1 MSDSPAPSPA
11 KSGIDAPAAR
21 PLPTGTV
28 TFLFTDIEGST
39 RLIQELGDA
48 YRQLLNEHRALLDEA
63 IARYGGSV
71 IGTEGDAVFAAFSDA
86 ASAVMASVDAQ
97 RALADHAW
105 PEGHAIRVRM
115 GVHAG
120 EVTLVGGDYVGL
132 TLHRVARIT
141 AAGHGGQV
149 LLSDA
154 ARALAGADLPA
165 GVELRD
171 LGEHR
176 LRDLTHPER
185 LFQAVIPGLPSSFP
199 ALRTLEARPNNLPVE
214 PTTFVGRTE
223 IETARRLLAGTRLL
237 TLTGPGGTGKTRLAL
252 QLGAEMLDEFRDGV
266 FFVPLDTVTDPELVP
281 STIDHALGVEVG
293 NSQPLDRLIEHL
305 RDRQTL
311 LILDNFEQVVDA
323 GQAIARLMREAPNL
337 KVVATSRILLR
348 IYGEQ
353 EFSVP
358 PLGLPRATDRIRAEE
373 AMESEAVRLFIE
385 RGLAANPAFQLT
397 DENAP
402 AVAEIVTRLDG
413 LPLAIELAA
422 ARLRILPVETLRTR
436 LDERLAV
443 LTGGPRDLPAR
454 QQTLRGAID
463 WSHDLLD
470 QPDRR
475 LFERFAVFSGGA
487 CLSQAEG
494 ICGPASEVGR
504 DILDGLA
511 SLAEQSLV
519 RGVPP
524 SESEPR
530 FAMLATIRE
539 YALEQLDTAGE
550 ADVLRSRHAETYLAV
565 AEGAAAHLTGK
576 EAGRWLDR
584 LALDHDNLRA
594 AFDWA
599 VNEGRAETA
608 LRLVSALWRFW
619 QIRGH
624 LFEATERAASALR
637 MDGVSELPT
646 LIRTRALG
654 AAGSIAY
661 WRGDFGLTHANY
673 EAALAAARESGDRHA
688 LAEALYNFGFAAV
701 GDATDGTASYKAGR
715 PYLEDALALFRE
727 LGDERGIAG
736 ALWALAIAEG
746 VMREFDSARTH
757 FEESLALSRKLGDE
771 FGVGWA
777 NHMLGMFEVN
787 LGRPDPGE
795 PFLREALETFTRS
808 NDLSGILI
816 LLLDFAL
823 LAAARGETD
832 RQWRL
837 AGAASALQASTGLD
851 LVNVPIGE
859 WSWEIPKLPED
870 DEEAVRRWRE
880 GQELSVDDAVAYAL
894 GGAPR
899 EEAVGSTG

>member
-1 MSDSPAPSPA
+1 MSDSPIQSPVPSATAVPA
-11 KSGIDAPAAR
+11 RR

-39 RLIQELGDA
+39 RLLQELGDG
-48 YRQLLNEHRALLDEA
+48 YSQVLSDHRAVLDEA
-63 IARYGGSV
+63 IGRNGGSV
-71 IGTEGDAVFAAFSDA
+71 IGTEGDAVFSAFPDA
-86 ASAVMASVDAQ
+86 PSAVTAAVEAQ
-97 RALADHAW
+97 RALAAHEW
-105 PEGHAIRVRM
+105 PGGGAIKVRM

-120 EVTLVGGDYVGL
+120 VVTLVGSDYVGL
-132 TLHRVARIT
+132 TLHQVARIT

-149 LLSDA
+149 VLSDA
-154 ARALAGADLPA
+154 ARALAGAGLPA

-176 LRDLTHPER
+176 LRDLTQPER
-185 LFQAVIPGLPSSFP
+185 LYQAVIPGLPSSFP
-199 ALRTLEARPNNLPVE
+199 PLRTLDARPNNLPVQ
-214 PTTFVGRTE
+214 PTTFVGRNE

-252 QLGAEMLDEFRDGV
+252 QLAAELLDEFRDGV
-266 FFVPLDTVTDPELVP
+266 FFVALDTVTDPSLVP

-293 NSQPLDRLIEHL
+293 NSPPLDRLIEHF

-311 LILDNFEQVVDA
+311 LVLDNFEQVVAA
-323 GQAIARLMREAPNL
+323 GPAIAHLMREAAGL
-337 KVVATSRILLR
+337 KVLATSRTQLR

-358 PLGLPRATDRIRAEE
+358 PLGLPRTGARIRADE
-373 AMESEAVRLFIE
+373 AMDSEAVRLFVE

-397 DENAP
+397 DENAT

-436 LDERLAV
+436 LDKRLAI

-494 ICGPASEVGR
+494 VCGPASEVGR
-504 DILDGLA
+504 EILDGLA

-539 YALEQLDTAGE
+539 YAIEQMDTAGE
-550 ADVLRSRHAETYLAV
+550 ANMLRRRHAETYLAI
-565 AEGAAAHLTGK
+565 AEGAGGYLTGK

-594 AFDWA
+594 AFDWSIEEA
-599 VNEGRAETA
+599 RAEIA

-624 LFEATERAASALR
+624 LFEATERAARALR
-637 MDGVSELPT
+637 MDGVSELPP
-646 LIRTRALG
+646 LIRSRALG

-661 WRGDFGLTHANY
+661 WRGDIPVTHAHY
-673 EAALAAARESGDRHA
+673 AAALAAARESEDRRA
-688 LAEALYNFGFAAV
+688 LAEALYNFGFAPV
-701 GDATDGTASYKAGR
+701 PDATDGTTIYTAGR
-715 PYLEDALALFRE
+715 PYLEEALALYRE

-746 VMREFDSARTH
+746 VMNQFDAARAH

-777 NHMLGMFEVN
+777 NHMLGAFEVN
-787 LGRPDPGE
+787 LGRPDLAL
-795 PFLREALETFTRS
+795 PFLSEALETFSRS
-808 NDLSGILI
+808 HDLSGILI

-823 LAAARGETD
+823 QANAKGETE
-832 RQWRL
+832 RGWRL

-870 DEEAVRRWRE
+870 DPAAVQAWRA
-880 GQELSVDDAVAYAL
+880 GQEMSVDDAVALAL
-894 GGAPR
+894 GGTPLGAG
-899 EEAVGSTG
+899 ASTP